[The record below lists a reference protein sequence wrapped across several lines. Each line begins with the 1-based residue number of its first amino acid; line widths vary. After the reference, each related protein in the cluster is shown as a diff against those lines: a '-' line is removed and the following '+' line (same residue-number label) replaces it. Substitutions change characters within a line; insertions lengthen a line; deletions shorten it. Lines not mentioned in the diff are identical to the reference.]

1 MWVLVAPKSRQKHCK
16 RKSSF
21 KQHRFHK
28 LKRRH
33 LGGNHKKCR
42 PIWAILCCSG
52 LRYATDSTFLKVVIT
67 IFMHLSFQPQ
77 KKVCIPGLCSKK
89 AVPFTPANQK
99 TQATH
104 QKKTHKLSKSRSPFS
119 KRPSPRKTTR
129 KKQYNFCKKNRHLW
143 RKSIAT
149 EIFQYFPITWN
160 LDLPPQAV
168 RNFFNS
174 KETTL
179 ERSSPR

>member
-1 MWVLVAPKSRQKHCK
+1 MSVLVASKSRQKHCK

-21 KQHRFHK
+21 KQHRFYK

-99 TQATH
+99 NTSSPPKKKHTSCQNPHPLFQTTIPKKNNKKKTIQIL
-104 QKKTHKLSKSRSPFS
+104 QKKICTCEGS
-119 KRPSPRKTTR
+119 PSPLRFFST
-129 KKQYNFCKKNRHLW
+129 
-143 RKSIAT
+143 
-149 EIFQYFPITWN
+149 FQ
-160 LDLPPQAV
+160 
-168 RNFFNS
+168 
-174 KETTL
+174 
-179 ERSSPR
+179 